1 MIVSIFINKNIMK
14 KIIRLTESDLTRIVR
29 RVINEQGDT
38 LDLQLISCLKNK
50 GYKSV
55 DTGGKYRYMLQKEKN
70 LSSTVTL
77 ILTISSQDNKN
88 KASLVI
94 TNYNS
99 KVLYSG
105 TIDVTPEL
113 LKNCQFYQQVEVS
126 YNEALKKNET
136 KKDPTFSSDP
146 ELTKELL
153 GKGFVKTEKSNIFKK
168 DGAYVSIFNTSVGSV
183 CFNKNFPAGTYTE
196 GSNNIQNAITKAK
209 EFKNNGVTYEG
220 KKLACERKY

>member
-1 MIVSIFINKNIMK
+1 MSR
-14 KIIRLTESDLTRIVR
+14 IIRLTENDISRIVR
-29 RVINEQGDT
+29 RVINEEKNTSDS
-38 LDLQLISCLKNK
+38 QLISCLKNK

-105 TIDVTPEL
+105 TLNITPEL

>member
-1 MIVSIFINKNIMK
+1 MR
-14 KIIRLTESDLTRIVR
+14 KIIKLTESDLTRIVK
-29 RVINEQGDT
+29 RVVNEQKNTSDS
-38 LDLQLISCLKNK
+38 QLISCLKNK

-105 TIDVTPEL
+105 TLNITPEL

>member
-1 MIVSIFINKNIMK
+1 
-14 KIIRLTESDLTRIVR
+14 
-29 RVINEQGDT
+29 
-38 LDLQLISCLKNK
+38 
-50 GYKSV
+50 
-55 DTGGKYRYMLQKEKN
+55 
-70 LSSTVTL
+70 
-77 ILTISSQDNKN
+77 
-88 KASLVI
+88 
-94 TNYNS
+94 
-99 KVLYSG
+99 
-105 TIDVTPEL
+105 
-113 LKNCQFYQQVEVS
+113 VS

>member
-1 MIVSIFINKNIMK
+1 MK

>member
-1 MIVSIFINKNIMK
+1 MKRIV
-14 KIIRLTESDLTRIVR
+14 RLTESDLAQIVR
-29 RVINEQGDT
+29 RVINEEKNT
-38 LDLQLISCLKNK
+38 LDSQLTSCLKNK

-55 DTGGKYRYMLQKEKN
+55 DTGGKYRYMLQKEKII
-70 LSSTVTL
+70 SSIVSL
-77 ILTISSQDNKN
+77 ILTIRSQDNKN
-88 KASLVI
+88 KASLTI
-94 TNYNS
+94 TDYNY

-105 TIDVTPEL
+105 TLNITPEL
-113 LKNCQFYQQVEVS
+113 LKNCQFYQQVEVA
-126 YNEALKKNET
+126 YNEALKKIQT

-153 GKGFVKTEKSNIFKK
+153 SKGFEKTKKTNVFKK
-168 DGAYVSIFNTSVGSV
+168 DGAYVSIFNKSVGSV

-209 EFKNNGVTYEG
+209 DFKNNGVTYEG

>member
-1 MIVSIFINKNIMK
+1 MKRIV
-14 KIIRLTESDLTRIVR
+14 RLTESDLAQIVR
-29 RVINEQGDT
+29 RVINEEKNT
-38 LDLQLISCLKNK
+38 LDSQLISCLKNK

-55 DTGGKYRYMLQKEKN
+55 DTGGKYRYMLQKEKII
-70 LSSTVTL
+70 SSIVSL
-77 ILTISSQDNKN
+77 ILTIRSQDNKN
-88 KASLVI
+88 KASLTI
-94 TNYNS
+94 TDYNF

-105 TIDVTPEL
+105 TLNITPEL

-126 YNEALKKNET
+126 YNEALKKIQT

-153 GKGFVKTEKSNIFKK
+153 SKGFEKTKKPNVFKK

-183 CFNKNFPAGTYTE
+183 CFNKNFPAGTYTQ

-209 EFKNNGVTYEG
+209 DFKNNGVTYEG

>member
-1 MIVSIFINKNIMK
+1 MK

-105 TIDVTPEL
+105 TLNITPEL

-126 YNEALKKNET
+126 YNQALKKNET

-196 GSNNIQNAITKAK
+196 GSNNIQNAITKAN

-220 KKLACERKY
+220 KKHACERKY

>member
-1 MIVSIFINKNIMK
+1 MR
-14 KIIRLTESDLTRIVR
+14 KIIKLTESDLARIVK
-29 RVINEQGDT
+29 RVVNEQKNTSDS
-38 LDLQLISCLKNK
+38 QLISCLKNK

-113 LKNCQFYQQVEVS
+113 LKNCQFYKQVEVS
-126 YNEALKKNET
+126 YSKALKKNET